1 MLAEI
6 ADTSIRRVRIVD
18 DEQSVRDAYE
28 YLVEELELEPIAV
41 EGPLPA
47 LDDFIDETIHGA
59 DAAICDYKLRIRQ
72 YATFDGAET
81 VARLYGKKFPAILCT
96 RWELASLDEIRPYR
110 RFIPVMLRPDELD
123 PASLVQGFQ
132 RCIDEFKGTFQ
143 SNRRPWRTLVRIE
156 EIDMDRQCLYLVVP
170 GWNRNEVIRLR
181 TSDLPKEIF
190 ERIGDQKRFHAQ
202 INIGAEG
209 SEELYFE
216 RWEAS

>member
-47 LDDFIDETIHGA
+47 LD
-59 DAAICDYKLRIRQ
+59 
-72 YATFDGAET
+72 
-81 VARLYGKKFPAILCT
+81 
-96 RWELASLDEIRPYR
+96 EIRPSR